1 MSARPT
7 RSMTTASNNLE
18 NRSFEDRFSSS
29 MLLGVDRE
37 PNSETTADEA
47 LVERPTDA
55 HALQAAM
62 ARSPVTLL
70 TGPRQTGKSTLVRR
84 VVNPSPSSVFDL
96 EDYRDLAR
104 LAEPMLAL
112 RDAGETIVIDEAQRM
127 PELFKSLRVLVDE
140 ARRPGR
146 FVVLGSASPDLTGL
160 SSESLAGRVTML
172 ELSGFRLG
180 DVGADRLDD
189 LWLRGGL
196 PESFLAVDDQ
206 ASSAWRD
213 DYIATFLERDLA
225 GFGFRC
231 PATTMRRFWTMLA
244 HYHGQTWNGA
254 AIARSIDVSEAMVR
268 RLVDALTDALVV
280 RQLPAWFANISKR
293 QVKAPR
299 VHVRD
304 CGLLHRLLG
313 IGSRLDLDRHPKM
326 GASWEG
332 MVLEQLLAR
341 FGNSAAAFW
350 STHGGAELDLR
361 LEIDGQVIGFE
372 IKRTDRPSTSK
383 SMHSAL
389 ADLELDHLVVVHA
402 AAHRFTL
409 ADRITAIGATELLVS
424 DDPLSGL

>member
-1 MSARPT
+1 MA
-7 RSMTTASNNLE
+7 E
-18 NRSFEDRFSSS
+18 
-29 MLLGVDRE
+29 LGSDT
-37 PNSETTADEA
+37 PPSLSGEA
-47 LVERPTDA
+47 AAEEKYVERPSDA
-55 HALQAAM
+55 LALRAAM

-70 TGPRQTGKSTLVRR
+70 TGPRQAGKSSLARS
-84 VVNPSPSSVFDL
+84 VVDPSPSSVFDL

-112 RDAGETIVIDEAQRM
+112 RDTGETIVIDEAQRI
-127 PELFKSLRVLVDE
+127 PELFESLRVLVDE
-140 ARRPGR
+140 NRRPGR
-146 FVVLGSASPDLTGL
+146 FVVLGSASPDLVGL
-160 SSESLAGRVTML
+160 GSESLAGRVTLL

-180 DVGADRLDD
+180 DVGAHRLDD

-196 PESFLAVDDQ
+196 PESFLAADDQ

-225 GFGFRC
+225 GFGFRF

-254 AIARSIDVSEAMVR
+254 AIARSIDVSEATVR
-268 RLVDALTDALVV
+268 QLVDALTDALVV

-299 VHVRD
+299 VYVRD

-313 IGSRLDLDRHPKM
+313 ISSHLDLDRHPKM
-326 GASWEG
+326 GPSWEG

-341 FGNSAAAFW
+341 FGDNAAAFW

-372 IKRTDRPSTSK
+372 IKRTDRPSTTR

-389 ADLELDHLVVVHA
+389 ADLALDHLVIVHA
-402 AAHRFTL
+402 GAHRFAL
-409 ADRITAIGATELLVS
+409 ADRITAIGAVELLIAAN
-424 DDPLSGL
+424 PLARL

>member
-1 MSARPT
+1 MAYDAETFVQRPDD
-7 RSMTTASNNLE
+7 A
-18 NRSFEDRFSSS
+18 
-29 MLLGVDRE
+29 G
-37 PNSETTADEA
+37 A
-47 LVERPTDA
+47 LRT
-55 HALQAAM
+55 AM

-70 TGPRQTGKSTLVRR
+70 TGPRQAGKSTLVRH
-84 VVNPSPSSVFDL
+84 VLKPSPSSVFDL

-112 RDAGETIVIDEAQRM
+112 RDTGETTVIDEAQRM
-127 PELFKSLRVLVDE
+127 PELFESLRVLVDE
-140 ARRPGR
+140 NRRPGR

-160 SSESLAGRVTML
+160 GSESLAGRVTL
-172 ELSGFRLG
+172 VELSGFRLG
-180 DVGADRLDD
+180 DVGAHHLDD

-196 PESFLAVDDQ
+196 PESLLAADDQ
-206 ASSAWRD
+206 ESSAWRD

-225 GFGFRC
+225 GFGFRF

-299 VHVRD
+299 VYVRD
-304 CGLLHRLLG
+304 SGLLHRLLG
-313 IGSRLDLDRHPKM
+313 IGSRPDLERHPKL

-332 MVLEQLLAR
+332 MVLEQILTR
-341 FGNSAAAFW
+341 YGGSTAAFW
-350 STHGGAELDLR
+350 STHSGAELDLR
-361 LEIDGQVIGFE
+361 LEIDGQLIGFE
-372 IKRTDRPSTSK
+372 IKRTDRPSATR

-389 ADLELDHLVVVHA
+389 ADLGLDHLVIAHA
-402 AAHRFTL
+402 GSHRFAL
-409 ADRITAIGATELLVS
+409 ADQITAISAVDLLVS
-424 DDPLSGL
+424 DDPLAGL

>member
-1 MSARPT
+1 M
-7 RSMTTASNNLE
+7 
-18 NRSFEDRFSSS
+18 
-29 MLLGVDRE
+29 
-37 PNSETTADEA
+37 
-47 LVERPTDA
+47 ERPVDA
-55 HALQAAM
+55 AALRASM

-70 TGPRQTGKSTLVRR
+70 TGPRQAGKSTLVRR
-84 VVNPSPSSVFDL
+84 VVSPPPSAVFDL

-112 RDAGETIVIDEAQRM
+112 RDTGETIVIDEAQRM
-127 PELFKSLRVLVDE
+127 PELFASLRVLVDE
-140 ARRPGR
+140 NRRPGR

-160 SSESLAGRVTML
+160 GSESLAGRVTL
-172 ELSGFRLG
+172 VELSGFLLG
-180 DVGADRLDD
+180 DVGAHRLDD

-196 PESFLAVDDQ
+196 PESFLAPDDE

-225 GFGFRC
+225 GFGFRF

-254 AIARSIDVSEAMVR
+254 AIARSIDVSEATVR

-299 VHVRD
+299 VYVRD

-313 IGSRLDLDRHPKM
+313 IGTRLDLERHPKL

-332 MVLEQLLAR
+332 MVLEQILAR
-341 FGNSAAAFW
+341 FGGAGAAFW
-350 STHGGAELDLR
+350 STHSGAELDLR
-361 LEIDGQVIGFE
+361 LEIGGRLIGFE
-372 IKRTDRPSTSK
+372 IKRTDRPSTTR

-389 ADLELDHLVVVHA
+389 ADLELDHLVIAHA
-402 AAHRFTL
+402 GTHRFALT
-409 ADRITAIGATELLVS
+409 DRITAIGAAELLS
-424 DDPLSGL
+424 GPDPLTDL